1 VTIDFIYD
9 EERFNVLNENKIKQ
23 WIQDVSSNENK
34 KVGDILYRIVSDE
47 TILITN
53 QQFLNH
59 DFYTDII
66 TFDYSLVNIINGEII
81 ISFDTVQT
89 NSQKFKVSCQNEL
102 HRVVIHGIM
111 HLCGYNDSSE
121 SEKTVM
127 RDKENYYL
135 SYLEKL

>member
-9 EERFNVLNENKIKQ
+9 EERFNVLNENKIKR
-23 WIQDVSSNENK
+23 WIQDVCSHESK
-34 KVGDILYRIVSDE
+34 KVGEINYRIVSDE
-47 TILITN
+47 TILFTN

-59 DFYTDII
+59 DFFTDII
-66 TFDYSLVNIINGEII
+66 TFDYSLVNIINGDIF
-81 ISFDTVQT
+81 ISFDTVQS
-89 NSQKFKVSCQNEL
+89 NSQKFNVSFQNEL

-111 HLCGYNDSSE
+111 HLCGYDDTSE
-121 SEKTVM
+121 MEKTVM

>member
-9 EERFNVLNENKIKQ
+9 EERFNVLNENKIKR
-23 WIQDVSSNENK
+23 WIQDVCSHESK
-34 KVGDILYRIVSDE
+34 KVGEINYRIVSDE
-47 TILITN
+47 TILLTN

-66 TFDYSLVNIINGEII
+66 TFDYSLVNIINGDIF
-81 ISFDTVQT
+81 ISFDTVQS
-89 NSQKFKVSCQNEL
+89 NSQKFGISFQNEL
-102 HRVVIHGIM
+102 HRVVIHGII
-111 HLCGYNDSSE
+111 HLCGYNDGSE
-121 SEKTVM
+121 TEKTVM